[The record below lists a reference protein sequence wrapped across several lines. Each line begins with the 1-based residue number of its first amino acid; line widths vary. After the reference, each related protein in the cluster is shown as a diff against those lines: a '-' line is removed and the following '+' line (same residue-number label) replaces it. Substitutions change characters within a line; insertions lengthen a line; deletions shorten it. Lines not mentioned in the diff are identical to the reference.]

1 MATNVSFSVDKL
13 AFVKLLVVFYLFV
26 RKDDITPKSLCH
38 QQVLTQST
46 GASTQNI
53 VGVSRNNSAKGKN
66 KVMNLCHVEEVC
78 GHRIGDRVLSQVLRS
93 FFSVLNHQFRVKL
106 NWIITKL
113 GLGDHFETMTSLG
126 QESISLHPIETVKM

>member
-46 GASTQNI
+46 
-53 VGVSRNNSAKGKN
+53 
-66 KVMNLCHVEEVC
+66 
-78 GHRIGDRVLSQVLRS
+78 
-93 FFSVLNHQFRVKL
+93 
-106 NWIITKL
+106 
-113 GLGDHFETMTSLG
+113 
-126 QESISLHPIETVKM
+126 